1 MKVIFQKDV
10 KGKGKKGDIKE
21 IADGYARN
29 FLIPKGLAKE
39 ATSGNIKETVTYKEN
54 EEKRKA
60 NDLEQAKKLANDLEK
75 QEVIIYSKSGE
86 NGKLFGA
93 ITSKQIASALKDA
106 KINVDK
112 RKIMLAE
119 PIKILG
125 ITEIK
130 IKLHPEVSA
139 TIKVNIKEE

>member
-39 ATSGNIKETVTYKEN
+39 ATSGNIKETITHKEN

-60 NDLEQAKKLANDLEK
+60 HDLEQAKKLAEDLKK
-75 QEVIIYSKSGE
+75 QEVTIYSKSGE

-93 ITSKQIASALKDA
+93 ITSKQIATALKA
-106 KINVDK
+106 VKIDVDK
-112 RKIMLAE
+112 RKIMLDE
-119 PIKILG
+119 PIKNLG

-130 IKLHPEVSA
+130 IKLHPEVVA